1 MYLLKNTIKLLLLL
15 LLINITS
22 CKAQYPDL
30 EDGIYAELITNKG
43 VMLAK
48 LEYNKAPV
56 TVANFVSLAEGKNT
70 MVDSAYKKKKFYNG
84 TVFHRVI
91 NDFMIQGGDPLGTG
105 AGNPG
110 YKFMDEFN
118 PDLKHDKKGIL
129 AMANSGYGGTNGSQF
144 YITHKETPWL
154 DAYDENGISRNCE
167 NGRVSC
173 HSVFG
178 EVLLGLEIID
188 SIKQN
193 DTIEELNIIR
203 KGKEA
208 KKFDAP
214 EIFINH
220 FAEAERLKKEKKDK
234 AEAILNA
241 TIEKF
246 ATQKKNT
253 IRLSSGLQYVITEKG
268 SGEKLPEDAKL
279 LAHYAVYFEN
289 GKILETSK
297 IEIAEALDIVNEQ
310 RKAKDEYQPLTCDIG
325 PDARMIAGFKEGLQ
339 QLSVGDKATL
349 FIPYHLAYGESGTR
363 GIPGKS
369 NIIFEVEVIE
379 LLK

>member
-1 MYLLKNTIKLLLLL
+1 MIKFLLVLLLV
-15 LLINITS
+15 NFTS

-30 EDGIYAELITNKG
+30 EDGIYAEFVTNKG

-48 LEYNKAPV
+48 LAEDKAPI
-56 TVANFVSLAEGKNT
+56 TVANFVSLAEGTNT
-70 MVDSAYKKKKFYNG
+70 MVDDKYKKKKFYDG
-84 TVFHRVI
+84 TIFHRVM
-91 NDFMIQGGDPLGTG
+91 DGFMIQGGDPLGTG

-110 YKFMDEFN
+110 YKFRSEFHS
-118 PDLKHDKKGIL
+118 DLKHDKPGIL
-129 AMANSGYGGTNGSQF
+129 SMANSGPNTNGSQF
-144 YITHKETPWL
+144 FITEIPKPHL
-154 DAYDENGISRNCE
+154 DNSYNI
-167 NGRVSC
+167 
-173 HSVFG
+173 FG
-178 EVLLGLEIID
+178 ELVLGLNIQD
-188 SIKQN
+188 SISNVKVDSKN
-193 DTIEELNIIR
+193 KPLTSVIIEELNIIR
-203 KGKEA
+203 KGKSA
-208 KKFDAP
+208 KSFDAF
-214 EIFINH
+214 EIFNNH
-220 FAEAERLKKEKKDK
+220 FAEDERLEKEKKEK

-246 ATQKKNT
+246 KTQKEST
-253 IRLSSGLQYVITEKG
+253 ITLPSGLQYVITEKG
-268 SGEKLPEDAKL
+268 SGEKLPQDAKL

-289 GKILETSK
+289 GKTLETSK

-310 RKAKDEYQPLTCDIG
+310 RKAKDGYQPLTCDIG

-369 NIIFEVEVIE
+369 NIIFEIEVIE